1 MQIHRSLLAAAMLVS
16 GVALAQSTSTP
27 SSPSSRT
34 APDPNSTGSTTV
46 PPGPSGTDPRTG
58 ASPGAPAM
66 TPPVSSSEGTTPSP
80 AMVLADLHMANQSEV
95 DLGKLAEQKAQNKE
109 VKKFGKHMVKAH
121 TAMDKDAQKWAKKNH
136 VTIPPPPQ
144 DPSHQAE
151 MQKMQETKQKLEGMT
166 GAEFDRTYMQ
176 AMAEDHA
183 TDLQKVTT
191 FEQQATDKSFKKLLD
206 SARKEIASH
215 KKDADKLVQK
225 LGSTAAR

>member
-1 MQIHRSLLAAAMLVS
+1 MQIHRSLLAAAVLVS
-16 GVALAQSTSTP
+16 GVAFAQSTSTP
-27 SSPSSRT
+27 SSPSPRT
-34 APDPNSTGSTTV
+34 VPEPNSTGSSNV
-46 PPGPSGTDPRTG
+46 PPGSSGITSPSGESRG
-58 ASPGAPAM
+58 GQAM

-80 AMVLADLHMANQSEV
+80 AAVLADLHMANQSEV
-95 DLGKLAEQKAQNKE
+95 DLGKLAEQKAQNKD

-121 TAMDKDAQKWAKKNH
+121 TAMDKDAQRWAKKNH

-151 MQKMQETKQKLEGMT
+151 MQKMQDTKQKLEGLT

-225 LGSTAAR
+225 LGSTASR

>member
-1 MQIHRSLLAAAMLVS
+1 MQIHRPLLAATVLVA
-16 GVALAQSTSTP
+16 GVAFAQSTSTP
-27 SSPSSRT
+27 SSPGSRT
-34 APDPNSTGSTTV
+34 VPEPNSTGSSTV
-46 PPGPSGTDPRTG
+46 TPGPSGTDRTG
-58 ASPGAPAM
+58 ANPGGQVM

-95 DLGKLAEQKAQNKE
+95 DLGKLAEQKAQNKD

-151 MQKMQETKQKLEGMT
+151 MQKMQDTKQKLEGLT
-166 GAEFDRTYMQ
+166 GAEFDRAYMQ

-225 LGSTAAR
+225 LGSTASR